1 VHVYSIILSCFISKQ
16 SDYDAPEVTM
26 RTRRVLYESDD
37 SAIVVRIVWL
47 SHWGTHCFNASVN
60 TRRRQ
65 NVPNSVV
72 CGKQRKLKSYADVAR
87 W

>member
-1 VHVYSIILSCFISKQ
+1 MTSCKKLSSVHVYSIILSCFISKQ

-47 SHWGTHCFNASVN
+47 SHWGTHCFDA
-60 TRRRQ
+60 
-65 NVPNSVV
+65 
-72 CGKQRKLKSYADVAR
+72 
-87 W
+87 